1 MFLLTIDGA
10 ATMPDRDA
18 TTSYA
23 KRISAHLNSVLA
35 GERFERDRTSASDKS
50 PVVAKVGTRKRD
62 GLLYVT
68 LEPVAVDAAQVSDS
82 DKAAPESTHRPPT
95 YRPPTSQVWVPRLQ
109 QALSDLKEELGL
121 SWVKLTKVSGRLP
134 GASTALWQ
142 EDLLIDSSI
151 DSPIDS
157 SKATGDISVHIGGNV
172 SGQLI
177 VDNQHQAYNYTYN
190 LAHGGVLTVAASPNI
205 RPVATPIDLKPAPA
219 SSLLDRQSAL
229 SAISSA
235 LSQGLPVELFAAP
248 GSGKTRL
255 VEYITHQARMT
266 RYFADGVVYLSAH
279 QKPTDDTLQ
288 LLYETFYQ
296 AVPPYK
302 ASYAQARQSLGQKQ
316 ALIVLDDVSIS
327 IKDMQLLL
335 AALPHST
342 FVMVSETRTYWQEG
356 AAIALPG
363 LPLSDAITLLQTELG
378 RVLSPV
384 EKRAAEV
391 LWQTLKG
398 NPLQLRRAAAQT
410 KRLANDLG
418 LSAQAGEPPQALVV
432 LVQSMQAAPDQTNA
446 VRSLFQ
452 SMIAQ
457 LSAPQR
463 SILALMVA
471 MGGTALTAEQVKAI
485 TQIPT
490 AGEVLS
496 SLCALHLV
504 KSSPEI
510 SDTPYQLCADLAA
523 VIEPGQALQPW
534 LERAMQYFTAK
545 GTALSAA
552 STVDA
557 LIYLLAW
564 TQQTKQW
571 NKSLVL
577 THALDR
583 RLSVNRRWA
592 QWEKV
597 LLHGLEAAEQL
608 GEGNAQAWILHQ
620 LGTRSLALGNT
631 NQADLW
637 LSQALRLREQLGDTE
652 GAAITRH
659 NLGFL
664 VPYLSVGDRLPP
676 KQPASGLRLGEWLG
690 RWWPLGTAFA
700 GFLLFGGVLWSLGL
714 PQTLLARLGRSTD
727 GTVRIDAVV
736 NGQNSGVG
744 TAINVVAEPSAI
756 AFPKTPVKENNR
768 LAFTLQNTGEMP
780 LDIKTLAVSGR
791 QQNRF
796 SIVEETCTVDSLSPQ
811 ERCTVAIAFSP
822 ESVGT
827 ATAQLTA
834 QTSTD
839 RTVVVPLSGTGELE
853 TVKQP
858 TSPTRISSGG
868 PSFGI
873 SVNNDTASVSRRGS
887 ASVNVLAN
895 DVAADGSG
903 LSLIEVTQPTHGE
916 VRIEGGSVVYSHR
929 GNATRD
935 RFTYTAQDAAGRSA
949 SATVIVEISGTAT
962 ATRPVTPNPQP
973 NRQTNTRPVPSPLE
987 TQPNLAVGGAEEPE
1001 QLSPLLE
1008 EIPEP
1013 PRTSNQQPPSVIDY
1027 SFTIQAGESLTI
1039 NLLSGASDPNPGDV
1053 LRISDVSE
1061 ASGGGILTNNGDG
1074 SVTYSTGSAESQ
1086 TGDFTSTASFVVT
1099 DDQGGTAN
1107 GTLSITVL
1115 SPAPLLSE

>member
-1 MFLLTIDGA
+1 MFLQTIDGA
-10 ATMPDRDA
+10 ATMPDREA

-35 GERFERDRTSASDKS
+35 GERFERDRTLVSNKS
-50 PVVAKVGTRKRD
+50 PIVAKVGTRKRD
-62 GLLYVT
+62 GLLYIT
-68 LEPVAVDAAQVSDS
+68 LEPIAIESTQGSDS
-82 DKAAPESTHRPPT
+82 DEAAPAPT

-121 SWVKLTKVSGRLP
+121 TWVKLTKVSGRLP

-142 EDLLIDSSI
+142 EDLLID
-151 DSPIDS
+151 D

-219 SSLLDRQSAL
+219 SSLVDRQSAL

-235 LSQGLPVELFAAP
+235 LAQGLSVELFAAS
-248 GSGKTRL
+248 GFGKTMLMRH
-255 VEYITHQARMT
+255 ITHQERVT
-266 RYFADGVVYLSAH
+266 RYFADGVVYLPVR
-279 QKPTDDTLQ
+279 QKPTDDILQ
-288 LLYETFYQ
+288 SLYETFYQ

-302 ASYAQARQSLGQKQ
+302 ASYAQARQFLSQKQ
-316 ALIVLDDVSIS
+316 ALIVLDDVGIS

-335 AALPHST
+335 AALPQST
-342 FVMVSETRTYWQEG
+342 FVMVSKTRTYWQEG

-363 LPLSDAITLLQTELG
+363 LPLPDAITLLQTELG
-378 RVLSPV
+378 RALSPT

-391 LWQTLKG
+391 LWQTLRG

-418 LSAQAGEPPQALVV
+418 LGAQPDEPPQALVV
-432 LVQSMQAAPDQTNA
+432 LVQSMQTAPDQTNK

-471 MGGTALTAEQVKAI
+471 MGGTALTVEQVKAI

-496 SLCALHLV
+496 SLCALHLLE
-504 KSSPEI
+504 SSQAI
-510 SDTPYQLCADLAA
+510 NDTPYQLCADLAA
-523 VIEPGQALQPW
+523 VMEPGPALQPW

-545 GTALSAA
+545 GTALSAP
-552 STVDA
+552 STIDA
-557 LIYLLAW
+557 LVYLLAW
-564 TQQTKQW
+564 TQQTKRW

-583 RLSVNRRWA
+583 RLSVNRQWA
-592 QWEKV
+592 QWGQV
-597 LLHGLEAAEQL
+597 LLRGLEAAEQL
-608 GEGNAQAWILHQ
+608 GDSNAQSWILHQ

-664 VPYLSVGDRLPP
+664 VPHLSVGDKLPP
-676 KQPASGLRLGEWLG
+676 KQQVSGLRLGEWFG

-700 GFLLFGGVLWSLGL
+700 GFLLFGGMLWSLGL
-714 PQTLLARLGRSTD
+714 PQKLLARSGRPTD
-727 GTVRIDAVV
+727 GTVRIESVV

-744 TAINVVAEPSAI
+744 TAVNILAEPRAI
-756 AFPKTPVKENNR
+756 AFPKTLVKENNR
-768 LAFTLQNTGEMP
+768 LSLTLQNTGETP
-780 LDIKTLAVSGR
+780 LDIQSLTVSGR

-796 SIVEETCTVDSLSPQ
+796 SIVEETCTAGSLSPQ
-811 ERCTVAIAFSP
+811 GLCSVSIAFSP

-827 ATAQLTA
+827 ATAQITA
-834 QTSTD
+834 QTSND

-853 TVKQP
+853 TARQP
-858 TSPTRISSGG
+858 TSPTRISAGG
-868 PSFGI
+868 APSGI
-873 SVNNDTASVSRRGS
+873 SINNDTASVNRRGA

-903 LSLIEVTQPTHGE
+903 LTLVEVTQPTHGE
-916 VRIEGGSVVYSHR
+916 VRIEGGTVVYSHR

-935 RFTYTAQDAAGRSA
+935 RFTYTAQDASGRSA
-949 SATVIVEISGTAT
+949 SATVIVEISGSAT
-962 ATRPVTPNPQP
+962 ATRPAIPNPQP
-973 NRQTNTRPVPSPLE
+973 DRQIDTRPVPPPPE
-987 TQPNLAVGGAEEPE
+987 AQPNSAIGGAENPE

-1053 LRISDVSE
+1053 LKISEVSE
-1061 ASGGGILTNNGDG
+1061 VSGGGTLTNNGDG
-1074 SVTYSTGSAESQ
+1074 SVTYSSGSAESQ
-1086 TGDFTSTASFVVT
+1086 AGDFTSTASFVVT
-1099 DDQGGTAN
+1099 DGQGGTAN
-1107 GTLSITVL
+1107 GTLSVTVL